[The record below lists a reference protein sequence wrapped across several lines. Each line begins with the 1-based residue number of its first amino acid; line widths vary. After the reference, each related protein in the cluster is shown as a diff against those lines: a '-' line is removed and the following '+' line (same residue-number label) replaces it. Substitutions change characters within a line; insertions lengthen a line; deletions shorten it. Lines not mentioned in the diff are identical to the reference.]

1 MSAVV
6 DYNFIQREF
15 ATNYMDTSRIYMI
28 EHYLKT
34 YDATQGKDVCFK
46 LFPRQKDL
54 CKTLGEANNVVTTK
68 ARQMGITTTCGAF
81 ISCEMALAEK
91 EKPITVLCIGNN
103 LDLAQQMLFKI
114 RDFLLQLPAW
124 CFGDNELLEKCEDIT
139 VPPSQKILFK
149 KCNDKELILF
159 NGSKVVARSSGP
171 NASRGVGGVTWLI
184 FDEAAFIEKGRDV
197 YTSAVPT
204 VSTGGH
210 IVMISTPNGKDALY
224 YETCKRAKHKGTSDW
239 NNFELVEMKWYQDL
253 RYNKHLKWTKK
264 NPETGEIDVIPEP
277 TIDSDGSVAWAPDHW
292 LEMLKDGW
300 SPTSPWY
307 VKMCQ
312 QFNND
317 TMKIAQELDVSF
329 LGSANNVVAPEFI
342 EMQEKENVR
351 EPDPNYKDP
360 LVEDTW
366 FWKPPIEGHRYILSI
381 DCSRGDADDR
391 TAMEMIDIDGVDEN
405 GMPIVEQVMEY
416 HGKKTGDEIGEM
428 AYRYANL
435 YGQAYTVVDCI
446 GGTGD
451 ACILTMMNLGYKNLY
466 YDDPKLSKYLAQQE
480 ASTLGTDSE
489 GRLPGFHTSSVRFQ
503 MLASFANL
511 VKTNGFKI
519 RSLRVTNELDTWIY
533 KGTAARMDHMDGF
546 HDDTLTCL
554 AMGLFIME
562 FSFNRIERA
571 KKTDTANMKA
581 FIQGNSLN
589 AKTLKKE
596 TAEPKPLSKKY
607 AMPFVTSSDGQQKSK
622 TINPYSWLLK

>member
-1 MSAVV
+1 MIDFAYIQEEYARCVV
-6 DYNFIQREF
+6 
-15 ATNYMDTSRIYMI
+15 DTSRIYMI
-28 EHYLKT
+28 THYLKT
-34 YDATQGKDVCFK
+34 YDATQGKDVPFN
-46 LFPRQKDL
+46 LFPRQQDL
-54 CKTLGEANNVVTTK
+54 CRTLGNANNVVTTK
-68 ARQMGITTTCGAF
+68 ARQMGITTTCGGF

-91 EKPITVLCIGNN
+91 DKPITVLCIGNN

-114 RDFLLQLPAW
+114 RDFLLQFPAW
-124 CFGDNELLEKCEDIT
+124 CFGDNELLEKCDDIT
-139 VPPSQKILFK
+139 QPPSQKVLFK

-210 IVMISTPNGKDALY
+210 IVMISTPNGKDSLY
-224 YETCKRAKHKGTSDW
+224 YETCKRAKHKGTTDW
-239 NNFELVEMKWYQDL
+239 NNFELVEMKWYQDP
-253 RYNKHLKWTKK
+253 RYNKHLKWTRK
-264 NPETGEIDVIPEP
+264 NEKGEFDVIPEP
-277 TIDSDGSVAWAPDHW
+277 IIDADGNVKWDPEHW
-292 LEMLKDGW
+292 NTMLKDGW
-300 SPTSPWY
+300 APTSPWY
-307 VKMCQ
+307 IKMCQ

-317 TMKIAQELDVSF
+317 SMKIAQELDVSF

-342 EMQEKENVR
+342 EMQERENVR
-351 EPDPNYKDP
+351 EPDPDFKDP

-416 HGKKTGDEIGEM
+416 HGKRTGDEIGEM
-428 AYRYANL
+428 AYRYATL
-435 YGQAYTVVDCI
+435 YGNAFTVVDCI

-466 YDDPKLSKYLAQQE
+466 YDDPRLSKYLAQQE
-480 ASTLGTDSE
+480 ASTLGTDKE

-562 FSFNRIERA
+562 FSFNSIERA
-571 KKTDTANMKA
+571 KKNDTANMKA
-581 FIQGNSLN
+581 FIAAN
-589 AKTLKKE
+589 ALTLREKQKQ
-596 TAEPKPLSKKY
+596 AEQEEKPITKKY
-607 AMPFVTSSDGQQKSK
+607 AMPFVTNGGGEQKMRNV
-622 TINPYSWLLK
+622 NPYSWLFKK

>member
-1 MSAVV
+1 MV
-6 DYNFIQREF
+6 DYNYIQQEF
-15 ATNYMDTSRIYMI
+15 AKNYMDTSRIYMI

-34 YDATQGKDVCFK
+34 YDATQGQDVPFK
-46 LFPRQKDL
+46 LFPRQQDL
-54 CKTLGEANNVVTTK
+54 CRTLGEANNVVTTK

-81 ISCEMALAEK
+81 IACEAALAEK
-91 EKPITVLCIGNN
+91 TKPITILCIGNN
-103 LDLAQQMLFKI
+103 IDLAQQMLFKI

-124 CFGDNELLEKCEDIT
+124 CFGDNELLEKCDDIT
-139 VPPSQKILFK
+139 QPPKKGYLFK
-149 KCNDKELILF
+149 KCNDKYLELF
-159 NGSKVVARSSGP
+159 NGSRVFARSSGP

-253 RYNKHLKWTKK
+253 RYNRHLKWTRK
-264 NPETGEIDVIPEP
+264 NEESGEFDVIEEP
-277 TIDSDGSVAWAPDHW
+277 TLDSNGTIKWDPDHW
-292 LEMLKDGW
+292 NAMIKDGW

-307 VKMCQ
+307 IMMCQ
-312 QFNND
+312 QFNHD
-317 TMKIAQELDVSF
+317 SMKIAQELDVSF
-329 LGSANNVVAPEFI
+329 LGSANNVIAPEFI

-351 EPDPNYKDP
+351 EPEANLKDP
-360 LVEDTW
+360 FVEDTW

-391 TAMEMIDIDGVDEN
+391 TAMEMIDMDGVDED

-428 AYRYANL
+428 AYK
-435 YGQAYTVVDCI
+435 YGSMYGNAFTVVDCI

-480 ASTLGTDSE
+480 ASSLGKDE
-489 GRLPGFHTSSVRFQ
+489 NGRLPGFHTSSVRFQ

-533 KGTAARMDHMDGF
+533 KGAAARMDHMDGF
-546 HDDTLTCL
+546 HDDTITCL

-571 KKTDTANMKA
+571 KKTDTANIRA
-581 FIQGNSLN
+581 FIAGNSVSTG
-589 AKTLKKE
+589 KHEPPKE
-596 TAEPKPLSKKY
+596 IAEKPLSKKY
-607 AMPFVTSSDGQQKSK
+607 MMPFVTSGDGSQKAKSS
-622 TINPYSWLLK
+622 NPYSWLISK